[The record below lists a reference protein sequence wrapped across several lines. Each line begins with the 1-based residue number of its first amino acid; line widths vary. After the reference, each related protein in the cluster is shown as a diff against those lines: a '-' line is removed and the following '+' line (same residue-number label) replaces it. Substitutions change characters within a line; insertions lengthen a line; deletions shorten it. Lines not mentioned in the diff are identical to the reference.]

1 LRFRELQGFPELFA
15 DFAEGIPAAREL
27 FRCVPNAENLRS
39 QALSAQEKNVSRSH
53 LCELL
58 EIQALEFGCPAP
70 VLANI
75 DKLGSDG
82 TVVVVATLH
91 AELLGG
97 SLASWLS
104 IVTAARLAAWLN
116 EQKIPAVP
124 LCWLDSTTLP
134 FNVRTVLLSRD
145 GPVRIELDT
154 ASFLR
159 GQIPPSMVSVLTE
172 TACIL
177 EIDPAESELLQ
188 TLQTAYTP
196 GTEISI
202 AWGRAIASLFGS
214 FGIVLF
220 RSSVAEDMR
229 ESISSGLDE
238 GMDSC
243 LTQCEK
249 SVHAAGYM
257 MPKGYHGGTQ
267 VARCAI
273 GLLQGALLPVAAHV
287 ISEDDSYDFVCSQ
300 AVCHPSPSRPALAWP
315 RVSATLLDARSRK
328 IMSRYGLA
336 LPELFGGP
344 EAVAHRMMQELAT
357 GENLDRIDRLQADL
371 HGQLAELQSLIP
383 KDDRI
388 KVRIERARRRMLYQI
403 EKAKGR
409 LSEFRARRQQSLA
422 RQLARLCST
431 IAPLGSRQEKETA
444 AFQLMLRYSPS
455 LPQTLYEKVNPFL
468 FEHQLISM
476 E

>member
-1 LRFRELQGFPELFA
+1 LKFRELQGFPELFA

-27 FRCVPNAENLRS
+27 FRCVPDAENLRAH
-39 QALSAQEKNVSRSH
+39 ALSAQEQNDARGW
-53 LCELL
+53 LCESLKT
-58 EIQALEFGCPAP
+58 QVHEFQCSAAS
-70 VLANI
+70 LANI

-82 TVVVVATLH
+82 TVVVVATPH

-104 IVTAARLAAWLN
+104 LLTAARLAAWLN

-145 GPVRIELDT
+145 GPVRIELGT

-159 GQIPPSMVSVLTE
+159 GQIPPSMVSVLTD
-172 TACIL
+172 TARIL

-238 GMDSC
+238 GMDSR
-243 LTQCEK
+243 LAQCEK

-257 MPKGYHGGTQ
+257 MPKGYHRGTQ
-267 VARCAI
+267 LAKCAI
-273 GLLQGALLPVAAHV
+273 GLLQSAVLPVAAHV

-300 AVCHPSPSRPALAWP
+300 AVCHPPPSRPALAWP

-328 IMSRYGLA
+328 IMSRYELA

-344 EAVAHRMMQELAT
+344 EAVADRLMQELAI
-357 GENLDRIDRLQADL
+357 GENLDRIDRLQAGL
-371 HGQLAELQSLIP
+371 HGELAELQSLVP

-388 KVRIERARRRMLYQI
+388 KARIESARRRMLYQI
-403 EKAKGR
+403 EKAKAR
-409 LSEFRARRQQSLA
+409 LSALRAHRQEALA
-422 RQLARLCST
+422 RQLARLCGT
-431 IAPLGSRQEKETA
+431 IAPLGNRQEKEIA
-444 AFQLMLRYSPS
+444 AVQLLLKYSPS
-455 LPQTLYEKVNPFL
+455 LLQTLYERVNPFL